1 MPTIPDVAASVDP
14 HFDQLFA
21 GGTVPALVYGVIKDG
36 ELIHSR
42 GLGSI
47 DLGGTDSPPNV
58 DTVFRIASMT
68 KSFTAATLL
77 SLRDEGRLGLDDQL
91 AHYVP
96 ELRPGGAK
104 NHQITLRHLLT
115 MTAGFPTDD
124 PWGDR
129 QQDLHPDDFASLL
142 ATPLEPMWR
151 PGDRFEYSNL
161 GYALLGRVIES
172 VTGMRYRDVVKSKV
186 LSPLSLTSTGF
197 DTAEV
202 ERSRL
207 ATGYVRREDDWVVE
221 PVAGYGAFAPMGG
234 LLSTVSDLTRWV
246 STMVDA
252 QRVDAQRLDAD
263 DSPVSDSSNDQPPK
277 AASLRE
283 MQTGHRF
290 IEAECRPTLDSA
302 MVPPTVR
309 HYGFGLFEE
318 WSPSGRTISHSGGY
332 PGFGSHMRW
341 HLRSG
346 LGIVALG
353 NRSYAPMGKVAAAAL
368 EAAIPSVGESEPI
381 NAAQRARLQEAQ
393 RVVERLTND
402 WDESLVAEWFTENVE
417 QDEPWAV
424 RRRHLE
430 RLQAR
435 HGQLAPDP
443 RSEPVDVG
451 PAQAVWWLRGERG
464 GRVKVDILLSPH
476 PIPRIQAVTWLS
488 VPEPAAPVLD
498 LAREALSAVDPQAVL
513 GEATAAD
520 GVTSATFAAKGEQ
533 GKLEVVVDAY
543 GRTRVRPVA
552 LRTRS

>member
-1 MPTIPDVAASVDP
+1 MPTNPDVAASVDP
-14 HFDQLFA
+14 YFDQLFA

-47 DLGGTDSPPNV
+47 DLDGSDLDGTDNPPNV
-58 DTVFRIASMT
+58 DTLFRIASMT

-77 SLRDEGRLGLDDQL
+77 SLRDEGRLGLDDHL
-91 AHYVP
+91 VDYVP
-96 ELRPGGAK
+96 ELRLGGAE

-172 VTGMRYRDVVKSKV
+172 VMGMPYRDVVKSKV

-197 DTAEV
+197 DTADV
-202 ERSRL
+202 EPSRL
-207 ATGYVRREDDWVVE
+207 ATGYVRREGDWVVE
-221 PVAGYGAFAPMGG
+221 PISGYGAFAPMGG

-246 STMVDA
+246 SAMVDA
-252 QRVDAQRLDAD
+252 QRVEGDP
-263 DSPVSDSSNDQPPK
+263 STDQAPK
-277 AASLRE
+277 PASLRE
-283 MQTGHRF
+283 MQTGQRF
-290 IEAECRPTLDSA
+290 IEAESRPTLDSP
-302 MVPPTVR
+302 MLTPTVR

-318 WSPSGRTISHSGGY
+318 LLPSGRTISHSGGY

-341 HLRSG
+341 HLPSG

-368 EAAIPSVGESEPI
+368 EAAIPSMGESHPI
-381 NAAQRARLQEAQ
+381 DPVQRAWLQQAQRA
-393 RVVERLTND
+393 VERLTNE
-402 WDESLVAEWFTENVE
+402 WDEPLVAEWFTENVD
-417 QDEPWAV
+417 QDEPWPV

-430 RLQAR
+430 RLRAR
-435 HGQLAPDP
+435 HGDLAPDP
-443 RSEPVDVG
+443 QSEPVEIG

-464 GRVKVDILLSPH
+464 GRVKVDLLLSPH
-476 PIPRIQAVTWLS
+476 PTPRIQAVTWLS

-498 LAREALSAVDPQAVL
+498 LAREALSAVDPLAVL
-513 GEATAAD
+513 GEATTSD
-520 GVTSATFAAKGEQ
+520 GVTSATFAANGQ
-533 GKLEVVVDAY
+533 RGKFEVVVDAS
-543 GRTRVRPVA
+543 GRAQVRPVV

>member
-1 MPTIPDVAASVDP
+1 MPTIPDIAAFVDP

-21 GGTVPALVYGVIKDG
+21 GGTVPALVYGVIKNG

-47 DLGGTDSPPNV
+47 DLDGTETPPNA
-58 DTVFRIASMT
+58 DTLFRIASMT

-77 SLRDEGRLGLDDQL
+77 SLRDEGLLGLDDHL
-91 AHYVP
+91 VDYVP
-96 ELRPGGAK
+96 ELMGGGAE

-142 ATPLEPMWR
+142 ATPMEPMWR

-246 STMVDA
+246 SAM
-252 QRVDAQRLDAD
+252 VDAQRLDAGRPEAGQ
-263 DSPVSDSSNDQPPK
+263 SPVSDSNLAQPPK

-283 MQTGHRF
+283 MQTGQRF
-290 IEAECRPTLDSA
+290 IEAECRPTLDSP

-309 HYGFGLFEE
+309 HYGFGLFDELL
-318 WSPSGRTISHSGGY
+318 PSGRTISHSGGY

-353 NRSYAPMGKVAAAAL
+353 NRSYAPMGKAAAAAL
-368 EAAIPSVGESEPI
+368 ESAIPAVGESSPI
-381 NAAQRARLQEAQ
+381 DPAQRAWLQEAQ
-393 RVVERLTND
+393 RAVERLTNE
-402 WDESLVAEWFTENVE
+402 WDESLVAEWFTDNVE

-430 RLQAR
+430 RLQGK

-443 RSEPVDVG
+443 RSEPVDMG

-476 PIPRIQAVTWLS
+476 PTPRIQAVTWLS
-488 VPEPAAPVLD
+488 VPEPAAAVRD
-498 LAREALSAVDPQAVL
+498 LAREALSGVDPLAAL
-513 GEATAAD
+513 GEATAAV
-520 GVTSATFAAKGEQ
+520 GETSATFAATGER
-533 GKLEVVVDAY
+533 GKFEVVVDAS
-543 GRTRVRPVA
+543 GRTQVRLVA

>member
-14 HFDQLFA
+14 HFDQLLA

-47 DLGGTDSPPNV
+47 DLEGIDTPPNS

-77 SLRDEGRLGLDDQL
+77 SLRDEGRLGLDDHL
-91 AHYVP
+91 VDYVP
-96 ELRPGGAK
+96 ELRPGGVE
-104 NHQITLRHLLT
+104 NHQITPRHLLT

-129 QQDLHPDDFASLL
+129 QQDLQPADFASLL

-172 VTGMRYRDVVKSKV
+172 VAGMPYRDVVKSKV

-197 DTAEV
+197 DSTEV

-207 ATGYVRREDDWVVE
+207 ATGYVRREDEWVVE

-234 LLSTVSDLTRWV
+234 LLSTVNDLARWV
-246 STMVDA
+246 SAM
-252 QRVDAQRLDAD
+252 VDAQRLDVG
-263 DSPVSDSSNDQPPK
+263 SQLPVSDSSIDQPPK

-283 MQTGHRF
+283 MQTGQRF
-290 IEAECRPTLDSA
+290 IEAECRPTLDSPMA
-302 MVPPTVR
+302 PPTVR

-318 WSPSGRTISHSGGY
+318 LMPSGRTISHSGGY

-368 EAAIPSVGESEPI
+368 EAAIPSIGESDSIHPPP
-381 NAAQRARLQEAQ
+381 RARLQEAQ
-393 RVVERLTND
+393 RAVERLTNE
-402 WDESLVAEWFTENVE
+402 WDKSLVAEWFTENVE

-424 RRRHLE
+424 RRRHVE

-435 HGQLAPDP
+435 HGELAPDP
-443 RSEPVDVG
+443 QSEPVEIG
-451 PAQAVWWLRGERG
+451 PAGATWWLRGSRG

-476 PIPRIQAVTWLS
+476 PTPRIQSVTWLS
-488 VPEPAAPVLD
+488 VPEPATQAVD
-498 LAREALSAVDPQAVL
+498 LARDALSEVDPLAVL

-520 GVTSATFAAKGEQ
+520 GVTSATFAATGER
-533 GKLEVVVDAY
+533 GKLEVVVAAS
-543 GRTRVRPVA
+543 GQTQVRPVA